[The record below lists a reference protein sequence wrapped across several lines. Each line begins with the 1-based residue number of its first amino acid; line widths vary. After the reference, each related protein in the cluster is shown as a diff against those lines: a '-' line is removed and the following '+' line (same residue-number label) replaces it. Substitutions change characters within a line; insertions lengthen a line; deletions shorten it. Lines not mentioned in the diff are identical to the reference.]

1 MLQLIPLQECGEVT
15 TTNEDKLGIMR
26 IDWFNGRI
34 SNQWFPNERFQ
45 MLCEENEI
53 SIPLLQEEINQ
64 IMFKQLKD
72 FSSVIDLCRGD
83 SYKHEGIFYM
93 QGKEVNYYVRLI
105 PVRDV
110 YSGIMVYL

>member
-1 MLQLIPLQECGEVT
+1 MVQLISLQECEEVIT
-15 TTNEDKLGIMR
+15 KNEDKLGIMR

-34 SNQWFPNERFQ
+34 SNQWFPTERFQ

-53 SIPLLQEEINQ
+53 SVPLLQEEINQ
-64 IMFKQLKD
+64 IMFEQLKD
-72 FSSVIDLCRGD
+72 FSSVIDLCKGD
-83 SYKHEGIFYM
+83 SYKHEGIFYV

-105 PVRDV
+105 PFRDA